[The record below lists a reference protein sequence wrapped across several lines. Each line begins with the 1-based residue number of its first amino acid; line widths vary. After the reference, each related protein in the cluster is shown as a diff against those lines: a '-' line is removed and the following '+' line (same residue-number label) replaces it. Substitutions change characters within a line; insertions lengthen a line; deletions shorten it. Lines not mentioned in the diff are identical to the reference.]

1 MASQTHAD
9 TIYLDGETLTPET
22 LVALSNGKLKIDL
35 TPEAWN
41 QVQLSRNMIDEIAEN
56 DTPVYGINTG
66 FGNFAHVSIPKKT
79 LSDLQKNLIVSHAAG
94 TGAPLSIERTRM
106 LSALRVNVLS
116 KGYSG
121 IKPSTLKTM
130 ISMFNNSTLSYV
142 PVKGTVGASGDLA
155 PLSHLALGMLGYG
168 KVWNPKVGAYEDAAK
183 VLKEFGIEPVVLGP
197 KEGLA
202 LINGTQFITSLGSEA
217 VVRAENACKAA
228 DIITALSLE
237 VLKGTV
243 KPMDPKIHA
252 ARPHSGQIEVARRI
266 RSIVLADGAKS
277 ELSMSHHDCKKVQD
291 SYTLRCTPQVHGI
304 CNDTVAFTKGIL
316 TTEINSATDNP
327 MIFHTT
333 KESISGGNFH
343 GEYPAK
349 ALDYLA
355 IGIHELSSISERR
368 IERLVNPA
376 LSGLP
381 AFLVREGG
389 LHSGFMIAHC
399 TAAALVSENK
409 VLCHPASV
417 DSISTSAAQEDHV
430 SMGGFAAR
438 KALEVVENVEKVL
451 AIELLC
457 ACQALDLQRPLK
469 TVGVLEKV
477 HAYVRG
483 KEGCGVVAWDEDRY
497 MAPDIEAA
505 WEFIKSGKLVEIGQE
520 AWK

>member
-1 MASQTHAD
+1 MSKPI
-9 TIYLDGETLTPET
+9 IYLDGESLTPDD
-22 LVALSNGKLKIDL
+22 LVLLSKGTHNIDL
-35 TPEAWN
+35 TPEAWKN
-41 QVQLSRNMIDEIAEN
+41 VQLARDMIDQIVEK
-56 DTPVYGINTG
+56 DLPVYGINTG
-66 FGNFAHVSIPKKT
+66 FGNFAHVSIAQKD
-79 LSDLQKNLIVSHAAG
+79 LSELQRSLIVSHAAG
-94 TGAPLSIERTRM
+94 TGAPLPIERTRM
-106 LSALRVNVLS
+106 LSALRCNVLA

-121 IKPSTLKTM
+121 IRVSTLKTM
-130 ISMFNNSTLSYV
+130 IQMFNNSTLSLV
-142 PVKGTVGASGDLA
+142 PYKGTVGASGDLA
-155 PLSHLALGMLGYG
+155 PLSHLALGMLGEG
-168 KVWNPKVGAYEDAAK
+168 KVWNPKVNAFEDAKK

-217 VVRAENACKAA
+217 VVRAQNACEAA
-228 DIITALSLE
+228 DVITALSLE

-243 KPMDPKIHA
+243 KPMDEKIHK
-252 ARPHSGQIEVARRI
+252 ARPHAGQIEVARRI
-266 RSIVLADGAKS
+266 KAVLTDKSSGVRS
-277 ELSMSHHDCKKVQD
+277 ELGLSHANCKKVQD

-304 CNDTVAFTKGIL
+304 CNDTVAFTRGIL

-333 KESISGGNFH
+333 QESISGGNFH

-355 IGIHELSSISERR
+355 IGIHELASISERR

-381 AFLVREGG
+381 AFLVKEGG
-389 LHSGFMIAHC
+389 LNSGFMIAHC

-430 SMGGFAAR
+430 SMGGFSAR

-457 ACQALDLQRPLK
+457 ACQALDLLRPLK
-469 TVGVLEKV
+469 STSVLEK
-477 HAYVRG
+477 AYSYLRN
-483 KEGCGVVAWDEDRY
+483 ELGVAPYDKDRF
-497 MAPDIEAA
+497 MAPDIEKA
-505 WEFIKSGKLVEIGQE
+505 WEFVRSGKLVEICSE
-520 AWK
+520 AWN

>member
-1 MASQTHAD
+1 MSTKPVV
-9 TIYLDGETLTPET
+9 YLDGESLTPEV
-22 LVALSNGKLKIDL
+22 LVQLSKGTHEIDL
-35 TPEAWN
+35 TPEAWAN
-41 QVQLSRNMIDEIAEN
+41 VQKARDMIDEIVEK
-56 DTPVYGINTG
+56 DLPVYGINTG
-66 FGNFAHVSIPKKT
+66 FGNFAHVSIAKDD
-79 LSDLQKNLIVSHAAG
+79 LSELQRSLIISHAAG
-94 TGAPLSIERTRM
+94 TGAPLPIERTRM
-106 LSALRVNVLS
+106 LSALRCNVLA

-130 ISMFNNSTLSYV
+130 IKMFNNSTLSLV
-142 PVKGTVGASGDLA
+142 PYKGTVGASGDLA
-155 PLSHLALGMLGYG
+155 PLSHLALGMLGLG
-168 KVWNPKVGAYEDAAK
+168 QVWNPKANEFQDALK
-183 VLKEFGIEPVVLGP
+183 VLKEFDIEPVVLGP

-228 DIITALSLE
+228 DIIIAITLE
-237 VLKGTV
+237 VLKGTI
-243 KPMDPKIHA
+243 KPMDEKIHL
-252 ARPHSGQIEVARRI
+252 ARPHTGQIKVARRI
-266 RSIVLADGAKS
+266 KTLLTSDSTEGKRS
-277 ELSMSHHDCKKVQD
+277 ELGESHANCRKVQD

-304 CNDTVAFTKGIL
+304 SNDTVAFTHGIL

-327 MIFHTT
+327 MIFHNT

-355 IGIHELSSISERR
+355 IGVHELASISERR
-368 IERLVNPA
+368 IERLVNPQ

-381 AFLVREGG
+381 AFLVKEGG
-389 LHSGFMIAHC
+389 LNSGFMIAHC

-430 SMGGFAAR
+430 SMGGFSAR

-457 ACQALDLQRPLK
+457 AFQALDLLRPLK
-469 TVGVLEKV
+469 TVSVLEKAHSYLRNDLGV
-477 HAYVRG
+477 
-483 KEGCGVVAWDEDRY
+483 KEWDKDRF
-497 MAPDIEAA
+497 MNPDIEKA
-505 WEFIKSGKLVEIGQE
+505 WEFIRSGKLVEIVE
-520 AWK
+520 DVWN

>member
-1 MASQTHAD
+1 MSKPI
-9 TIYLDGETLTPET
+9 IYLDGESLTPDD
-22 LVALSNGKLKIDL
+22 LVLLSKGTHNIDL
-35 TPEAWN
+35 TPEAWKN
-41 QVQLSRNMIDEIAEN
+41 VQLARDMIDQIVEK
-56 DTPVYGINTG
+56 DLPVYGINTG
-66 FGNFAHVSIPKKT
+66 FGNFAHVSIAQKD
-79 LSDLQKNLIVSHAAG
+79 LSELQRSLIVSHAAG
-94 TGAPLSIERTRM
+94 TGAPLPIERTRM
-106 LSALRVNVLS
+106 LSALRCNVLA

-121 IKPSTLKTM
+121 IRVSTLKTM
-130 ISMFNNSTLSYV
+130 IQMFNNSTLSLV
-142 PVKGTVGASGDLA
+142 PYKGTVGASGDLA
-155 PLSHLALGMLGYG
+155 PLSHLALGMLGEG
-168 KVWNPKVGAYEDAAK
+168 KVWNPKINAFEDAKK

-217 VVRAENACKAA
+217 VVRAQNACEAA
-228 DIITALSLE
+228 DVITALSLE

-243 KPMDPKIHA
+243 KPMDEKIHK
-252 ARPHSGQIEVARRI
+252 ARPHAGQIEVARRI
-266 RSIVLADGAKS
+266 KAVLTDKSSGVRS
-277 ELSMSHHDCKKVQD
+277 ELGLSHANCKKVQD

-304 CNDTVAFTKGIL
+304 CNDTVAFTRGIL

-333 KESISGGNFH
+333 QESISGGNFH

-355 IGIHELSSISERR
+355 IGIHELASISERR

-381 AFLVREGG
+381 AFLVKEGG
-389 LHSGFMIAHC
+389 LNSGFMIAHC

-430 SMGGFAAR
+430 SMGGFSAR

-457 ACQALDLQRPLK
+457 ACQALDLLRPLK
-469 TVGVLEKV
+469 STSVLEK
-477 HAYVRG
+477 AYSYLRN
-483 KEGCGVVAWDEDRY
+483 ELGVAPYDKDRF
-497 MAPDIEAA
+497 MAPDIEKA
-505 WEFIKSGKLVEIGQE
+505 WEFVRSGKLVEICSE
-520 AWK
+520 AWN

>member
-1 MASQTHAD
+1 MTTAQRP
-9 TIYLDGETLTPET
+9 TIYLDGESLTPED
-22 LVALSNGKLKIDL
+22 LVLLSKGTHDIDL
-35 TPEAWN
+35 TPEAWVN
-41 QVQLSRNMIDEIAEN
+41 VQKARDMIDEIVEK
-56 DTPVYGINTG
+56 DLPVYGINTG
-66 FGNFAHVSIPKKT
+66 FGNFAHVSIAHKD
-79 LSDLQKNLIVSHAAG
+79 LSELQRSLIVSHAAG
-94 TGAPLSIERTRM
+94 TGAPLPITRTRM
-106 LSALRVNVLS
+106 LQALRCNVLA

-130 ISMFNNSTLSYV
+130 MRMFNASVLSLV
-142 PVKGTVGASGDLA
+142 PYKGTVGASGDLA
-155 PLSHLALGMLGYG
+155 PLSHLALGMLGLG
-168 KVWNPKVGAYEDAAK
+168 KVWNPRSGEFGEAEA

-217 VVRAENACKAA
+217 LCRAENACKAA
-228 DIITALSLE
+228 DCVTALTLE
-237 VLKGTV
+237 VLMGTV
-243 KPMDPKIHA
+243 KPMDEKIHR
-252 ARPHSGQIEVARRI
+252 ARPHVGQMEVARRI
-266 RSIVLADGAKS
+266 KSVLVDGEGGRSGVGKS
-277 ELSMSHHDCKKVQD
+277 HAGCKKVQD

-304 CNDTVAFTKGIL
+304 CNDTCAFVRGIL

-355 IGIHELSSISERR
+355 IGIHELASISERR

-381 AFLVREGG
+381 AFLVKEGG
-389 LHSGFMIAHC
+389 LNSGFMIAHC

-438 KALEVVENVEKVL
+438 KALEVVENVETVL

-457 ACQALDLQRPLK
+457 ACQALDLLRPLK
-469 TVGVLEKV
+469 SSAVLEKA
-477 HAYVRG
+477 HAYLRG
-483 KEGCGVVAWDEDRY
+483 EMGVKAWEKDRF
-497 MAPDIEAA
+497 MQPDIEKAG
-505 WEFIKSGKLVEIGQE
+505 EFIRSGKLVEICE
-520 AWK
+520 VAWTV

>member
-1 MASQTHAD
+1 MASAPNTL
-9 TIYLDGETLTPET
+9 YLDGETMTPED
-22 LVALSNGKLKIDL
+22 LFALSKGNLKIDL
-35 TPEAWN
+35 TPEAWTN
-41 QVQLSRNMIDEIAEN
+41 VGLSRDMIEDIAANEK
-56 DTPVYGINTG
+56 PVYGINTG

-79 LSDLQKNLIVSHAAG
+79 LSDLQRNLIVSHAAG
-94 TGAPLSIERTRM
+94 TGAPLTIERTRM
-106 LSALRVNVLS
+106 LSALRINVLS
-116 KGYSG
+116 KGFSG

-130 ISMFNNSTLSYV
+130 IAMFNNSTLSYV
-142 PVKGTVGASGDLA
+142 PIKGTVGASGDLA
-155 PLSHLALGMLGYG
+155 PLSHLALGMIGEG
-168 KVWNPKVGAYEDAAK
+168 KVWNPKVGEYQDAKK
-183 VLKEFGIEPVVLGP
+183 VLAEFGIEPVVLGP

-217 VVRAENACKAA
+217 VVRGENACKAA

-243 KPMDPKIHA
+243 KPMDERIHK
-252 ARPHSGQIEVARRI
+252 ARPHTGQIEVARRI
-266 RSIVLADGAKS
+266 RTIVGSDGGKS

-355 IGIHELSSISERR
+355 IGVHELSSISERR
-368 IERLVNPA
+368 IERFVNPT

-389 LHSGFMIAHC
+389 LNSGFMIAHC
-399 TAAALVSENK
+399 TAASLVSENK

-430 SMGGFAAR
+430 SMGGFSAR

-469 TVGVLEKV
+469 TVSVLEKV
-477 HAYVRG
+477 HAYLRSP
-483 KEGCGVVAWDEDRY
+483 EGCNVAAWDHDRY
-497 MAPDIEAA
+497 MAPDIERA
-505 WEFIKSGKLVEIGQE
+505 WDFIRSGKLVEMVE
-520 AWK
+520 DVWK